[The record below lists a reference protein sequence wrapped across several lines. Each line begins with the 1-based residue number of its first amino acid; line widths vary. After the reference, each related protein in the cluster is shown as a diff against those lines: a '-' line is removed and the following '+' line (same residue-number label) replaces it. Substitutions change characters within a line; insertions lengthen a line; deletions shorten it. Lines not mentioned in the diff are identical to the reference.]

1 MSVMRKKLCVTAV
14 LLVLLVVM
22 GAQSIQNGLQ
32 KQDLVFP
39 EALEEVAVTVDGR
52 ELTLQ
57 ELAFYIAYEEGQI
70 EADAYIYNPED
81 TGEYW
86 RIYTNHTFL
95 RKEGK
100 KTTMDMAIHDEIFY
114 QLALAEGIELT
125 EEEEEHLAND
135 QYDFWSD
142 LEEEQR
148 DALGVSEDVL
158 KESMRKIALAEKYQY
173 LLAETQ
179 NKEYEAY
186 SFTGT
191 AYENMRK
198 EHDCEIDE
206 SVWNR
211 VNFGG
216 ITVKH

>member
-1 MSVMRKKLCVTAV
+1 MRRKLCITAI
-14 LLVLLVVM
+14 LLVLLVIT
-22 GAQSIQNGLQ
+22 GAGAVRNGLQ
-32 KQDLVFP
+32 RQDLVFP
-39 EALEEVAVTVDGR
+39 DALEEVAVTVDGR
-52 ELTLQ
+52 ALTLR

-100 KTTMDMAIHDEIFY
+100 QTTMDMAIHDEIFY

-125 EEEEEHLAND
+125 EEEEMHLAND

-148 DALGVSEDVL
+148 AALGVSEDVL
-158 KESMRKIALAEKYQY
+158 KDSMRKIALAEKYQY

-179 NKEYEAY
+179 NKDYEAY

-191 AYENMRK
+191 EYADLLK
-198 EHDCEIDE
+198 EHDCKIEE
-206 SVWNR
+206 AVWNR

-216 ITVKH
+216 ITVDH